1 MQLTMPDFTLLA
13 VFIPT
18 FLLVSITPGMCM
30 TLAMTLGMSIGV
42 RRTLWM
48 MLGEMTG
55 VALVAIAAVMGVASI
70 MLNYPS
76 VFTLFKWLGGL
87 YLAYLGMNM
96 WRAKGHITTGQTST
110 LQASNIQLVS
120 QGFITAVAN
129 PKGWA
134 FMVSLLPPFISV
146 SKPMAPQMAVLVGI
160 IMLSEFGCML
170 AYAVGGKSLRVFLN
184 TGDNIRWMNRI
195 AGSLLIAVGVWLAV
209 G

>member
-1 MQLTMPDFTLLA
+1 MHFTMPDFTLLA

-18 FLLVSITPGMCM
+18 ILLVSVTPGMCM

-48 MLGEMTG
+48 MLGEVTG
-55 VALVAIAAVMGVASI
+55 VALVAVAAVMGVASM

-87 YLAYLGMNM
+87 YLVYLGLKM

-110 LQASNIQLVS
+110 PQASNIQLVS

-134 FMVSLLPPFISV
+134 FMVSLLPPFITV
-146 SKPMAPQMAVLVGI
+146 SQPMAPQMAVLVVF

-170 AYAVGGKSLRVFLN
+170 AYASGGKSLRVFLN

-195 AGSLLIAVGVWLAV
+195 AGSLLMAVGVWLAV
-209 G
+209 S